1 MQYVAQR
8 VESEWR
14 SIRILRDT
22 YDGIAR
28 YVIQFTGKTN
38 EIRKSLQIRHKSDS
52 TNKKVTQNFKSLV
65 INYMSADDHQYAV
78 ERTILFDTILG
89 WVCDDEWG
97 NLCGRQKWV
106 ECVKIKGWKL
116 TCLLENAAWSS
127 LRLEIIE

>member
-38 EIRKSLQIRHKSDS
+38 EIGKSLQIRHKSDS

-89 WVCDDEWG
+89 RACDV
-97 NLCGRQKWV
+97 RAKKTQR
-106 ECVKIKGWKL
+106 IFP
-116 TCLLENAAWSS
+116 
-127 LRLEIIE
+127 